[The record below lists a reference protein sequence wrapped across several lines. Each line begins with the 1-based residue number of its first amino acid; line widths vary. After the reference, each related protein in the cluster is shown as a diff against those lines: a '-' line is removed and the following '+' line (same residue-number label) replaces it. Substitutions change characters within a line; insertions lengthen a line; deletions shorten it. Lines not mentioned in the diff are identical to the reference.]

1 MNVWSAV
8 WITALLAVAT
18 PAAAQT
24 PHFDHRVRLLRELQ
38 AFNADLLRHDS
49 ATVVLQALCD
59 RRAPG
64 QKIVARKATW
74 DPEDGALEAARTD
87 LGVSRDALVRYRQV
101 ELTCGG
107 EVLSS
112 AENWYLP
119 GRLTAQMNRV
129 LEETDTPFGVVV
141 RALQFRRRT
150 LASTFLFEPLPD
162 GWEREPP
169 ATYDAMASPPPHVLQ
184 HRAVLATPDGRPFS
198 LVVETYTEW
207 VLASSR

>member
-1 MNVWSAV
+1 MSATA
-8 WITALLAVAT
+8 WIAAVLVVAA

-38 AFNADLLRHDS
+38 TLNDDLRSHDS
-49 ATVVLQALCD
+49 ATAVLQALCD

-74 DPEDGALEAARTD
+74 DADDGALEAARVD
-87 LGVSRDALVRYRQV
+87 LGIGPDEPIRYRQV

-119 GRLTAQMNRV
+119 DRLTAQMNRA
-129 LEETDTPFGVVV
+129 LAETEIPFGIVV
-141 RALQFRRRT
+141 RDLKFRRRT

-169 ATYDAMASPPPHVLQ
+169 ANFDAMASPPPHVLQ
-184 HRAVLATPDGRPFS
+184 HRAMLATPDGRPFS
-198 LVVETYTEW
+198 LVVETYTER
-207 VLASSR
+207 VLSPSR

>member
-1 MNVWSAV
+1 M
-8 WITALLAVAT
+8 TALLTVAT
-18 PAAAQT
+18 PVAAQT

-38 AFNADLLRHDS
+38 ALNADLLRHDS
-49 ATVVLQALCD
+49 ATAVLQALCD

-64 QKIVARKATW
+64 QKIVARKASW
-74 DPEDGALEAARTD
+74 DANDGALEAARVD
-87 LGVSRDALVRYRQV
+87 LGIGPDEPIRHRQV

-119 GRLTAQMNRV
+119 ARLTPQMNRA
-129 LEETDTPFGVVV
+129 LAETEPPFGIVV
-141 RALQFRRRT
+141 RGLKFRRRT